1 MSALILAVT
10 GFKKLPG
17 GPTITQ
23 DQTLVVESDKM
34 IVLPREND
42 TKATVIANG
51 YEFYVDAEVAEIAT
65 AMSAADASAYT

>member
-23 DQTLVVESDKM
+23 DMDIVVESDKI
-34 IVLPREND
+34 IVLPRDND

-51 YEFYVDAEVAEIAT
+51 YEFYVDAELAEIAT
-65 AMSAADASAYT
+65 AMDAADASSYT